1 MRYPRDHKAD
11 TRKRILSA
19 AARLFRERGY
29 DGVGVDAI
37 MNEVGLTAGG
47 FYAHFDSKETLFA
60 EAIETA
66 LAEGRSARAQQSSA
80 LAGMDPLQ
88 ALIKSYLSRTHRDQI
103 ATGCPLPSLTPDVAR
118 SGEATRES
126 YEQQFLRYLIA
137 IESML
142 PEDAEHKRETALGI
156 AAQCIG
162 GLMIAR
168 AVKDEKLSDQ
178 ILKASRQAATKV
190 CDK

>member
-1 MRYPRDHKAD
+1 MRYPSEHKAE

-29 DGVGVDAI
+29 AGIGIDAI
-37 MNEVGLTAGG
+37 MSEVGLTAGG

-60 EAIETA
+60 QAIATA
-66 LAEGRSARAQQSSA
+66 LDEGRSARAQQSSQ
-80 LAGMDPLQ
+80 LAAMDPLQ
-88 ALIKSYLSRTHRDQI
+88 AMIKSYLSRTHRDQI
-103 ATGCPLPSLTPDVAR
+103 ASGCPLPTLTPDVAR

-126 YEQQFLRYLIA
+126 YERQFLGYLSA
-137 IESML
+137 IEMML
-142 PEDAEHKRETALGI
+142 PEDREHKRETALAV
-156 AAQCIG
+156 AAQLIG

-178 ILKASRQAATKV
+178 VLKASRRAATKI
-190 CDK
+190 CEE

>member
-1 MRYPRDHKAD
+1 M
-11 TRKRILSA
+11 
-19 AARLFRERGY
+19 FRARGY

-37 MNEVGLTAGG
+37 MNEAGLTAGG

-66 LAEGRSARAQQSSA
+66 LAEGRAARARQSSQP
-80 LAGMDPLQ
+80 AGMDPLQ
-88 ALIKSYLSRTHRDQI
+88 ALIKSYLSRAHRDQI

-126 YEQQFLRYLIA
+126 YEQQFLRYLTA

-142 PEDAEHKRETALGI
+142 PEDAEHKRETALAV

-178 ILKASRQAATKV
+178 ILKASRQAATKI

>member
-1 MRYPRDHKAD
+1 M
-11 TRKRILSA
+11 
-19 AARLFRERGY
+19 FRERGY
-29 DGVGVDAI
+29 EGVGVDSI
-37 MNEVGLTAGG
+37 MNEAGLTAGG
-47 FYAHFDSKETLFA
+47 FYAHFDSKEALFA

-66 LAEGRSARAQQSSA
+66 LAEGRSARDGQSSA

-88 ALIKSYLSRTHRDQI
+88 ALIKGYLSRMHRDQP
-103 ATGCPLPSLTPDVAR
+103 AAGCPLPSLTPDVAR

-126 YEQQFLRYLIA
+126 YEQQFLRYLAA
-137 IESML
+137 IEAIL
-142 PEDAEHKRETALGI
+142 PEGTKHKRETALGI

-178 ILKASRQAATKV
+178 ILKAGRQAATKL
-190 CDK
+190 CNE

>member
-1 MRYPRDHKAD
+1 MRYPREHKAA
-11 TRKRILSA
+11 TRRRILSA

-37 MNEVGLTAGG
+37 MSEVGLTAGG
-47 FYAHFDSKETLFA
+47 FYAHFDSKETLFS
-60 EAIETA
+60 EAIATA
-66 LAEGRSARAQQSSA
+66 LAEGKSASA
-80 LAGMDPLQ
+80 SGLAGMDPLQ
-88 ALIKSYLSRTHRDQI
+88 AMIKSYLSRTHRDQI
-103 ATGCPLPSLTPDVAR
+103 ASGCPLPALTPDVAR

-126 YEQQFLRYLIA
+126 YEQQFLRYLAA
-137 IESML
+137 IEAML
-142 PEDAEHKRETALGI
+142 PEDAEHKRETALAV
-156 AAQCIG
+156 AAQLIG